1 MTALSIIYVIL
12 FYLAMVILVVGVTNK
27 IVQYMRVPAP
37 LKIAVTPAPLTRGGV
52 AYRFFTE
59 VVLFNSLFR
68 ATKWTWIFG
77 WIFHLSL
84 LLAFFR
90 HLRYIISP
98 NSFLW
103 PLVNLE
109 VVQSF
114 GKYAGFAMLFG
125 LGGLLARRF
134 FVDRVRYISSPSDYL
149 MLVLIM
155 LIGATGLMMSFAD
168 EVGISGIDIVQLKA
182 FIMGLFLLD
191 WQNLPSDLVLLAHLT
206 MVLFL
211 MMIFPISKLIH
222 APGLF
227 FAPTRYQVDN
237 PREKRHMS
245 DWGAAIEEKDGRNK

>member
-1 MTALSIIYVIL
+1 
-12 FYLAMVILVVGVTNK
+12 
-27 IVQYMRVPAP
+27 VPAP

-84 LLAFFR
+84 VLAFLR
-90 HLRYIISP
+90 HLRYVISP

-125 LGGLLARRF
+125 LTGLLARRI

-149 MLVLIM
+149 MLLLI
-155 LIGATGLMMSFAD
+155 IAIATSGLLMHY
-168 EVGISGIDIVQLKA
+168 VWHTDIVQLKA

-191 WQNLPSDLVLLAHLT
+191 WQNLPSDPVLLGHLT
-206 MVLFL
+206 LVLFL
-211 MMIFPISKLIH
+211 MMIFPISKLLH

-227 FAPTRYQVDN
+227 FAPTRYQLDN
-237 PREKRHMS
+237 PREKRHLS
-245 DWGAAIEEKDGRNK
+245 DWGAAIEAKDGRNK